1 MERRRFLARAAALAA
16 ATLAAAPRRPAAQD
30 TSGADRLRMP
40 GAVQQRTA
48 VTDAQNDETVKAI
61 ERRLKCTC
69 GCNLDIFTC
78 RTTDFTCGVSPEL
91 HKEVVAL
98 LEAGNTPDQVVAAFV
113 AKYGEEVL
121 MAPKPEG
128 FNLAG
133 YLVPGLVV
141 LAAGG
146 LLAAVLTRRH
156 RMAAAAA
163 AAAPPPASA
172 PGEPGIPGVSRQ
184 EMDRLEQ
191 ALQEVDR

>member
-1 MERRRFLARAAALAA
+1 MDRRAWLARIG
-16 ATLAAAPRRPAAQD
+16 TLAVVGVAVRPVRSGGQE
-30 TSGADRLRMP
+30 GADPLRMP
-40 GAVQQRTA
+40 GAVQQRTT

-98 LEAGNTPDQVVAAFV
+98 LEAGNSPDEVVAAFV
-113 AKYGEEVL
+113 ANYGEEVL

-128 FNLAG
+128 FNIAG
-133 YLVPGLVV
+133 YIVPGLV
-141 LAAGG
+141 LTLAGG
-146 LLAAVLTRRH
+146 ALAAVLMRRH
-156 RMAAAAA
+156 RMAVAQAPVPSAAGPTM
-163 AAAPPPASA
+163 PPGASV
-172 PGEPGIPGVSRQ
+172 E
-184 EMDRLEQ
+184 EMARLEQ

>member
-1 MERRRFLARAAALAA
+1 MDRRRFLGRAAALAA
-16 ATLAAAPRRPAAQD
+16 AGLVAAPRRPGAQEA
-30 TSGADRLRMP
+30 GADRLRMP
-40 GAVQQRTA
+40 GAVQQRTT

-163 AAAPPPASA
+163 RSAGPAAGPGPA
-172 PGEPGIPGVSRQ
+172 GIPGVSRE

>member
-1 MERRRFLARAAALAA
+1 MDRRAWLARIG
-16 ATLAAAPRRPAAQD
+16 TLAVAGVAVRPVRSGGQE
-30 TSGADRLRMP
+30 GADPLRMP
-40 GAVQQRTA
+40 GAVQQRTT

-98 LEAGNTPDQVVAAFV
+98 LEAGNSPDEVVAAFV
-113 AKYGEEVL
+113 ANYGEEVL

-128 FNLAG
+128 FNIAG
-133 YLVPGLVV
+133 YIVPGLV
-141 LAAGG
+141 LTLAGG
-146 LLAAVLTRRH
+146 ALAAVLMRRH
-156 RMAAAAA
+156 RMAVAQAPVLSAAGPTM
-163 AAAPPPASA
+163 PPGASA
-172 PGEPGIPGVSRQ
+172 E
-184 EMDRLEQ
+184 EMARLEQ

>member
-1 MERRRFLARAAALAA
+1 MDRRAWLARIG
-16 ATLAAAPRRPAAQD
+16 TLAVVGVAVRPVRSGGQE
-30 TSGADRLRMP
+30 GADPLRMP
-40 GAVQQRTA
+40 GAVQQRTT

-98 LEAGNTPDQVVAAFV
+98 LEAGNSPDEVVAAFV
-113 AKYGEEVL
+113 ANYGEEVL

-128 FNLAG
+128 FNIAG
-133 YLVPGLVV
+133 YIVPGLV
-141 LAAGG
+141 LTLAGG
-146 LLAAVLTRRH
+146 ALAAVLMRRH
-156 RMAAAAA
+156 RMAVAQAPVLSAAGPTM
-163 AAAPPPASA
+163 PPGASV
-172 PGEPGIPGVSRQ
+172 E
-184 EMDRLEQ
+184 EMARLEQ